1 MKYKELK
8 KVARE
13 KGYEIETNDFRTI
26 LKKQDLENNFKGE
39 IIISEIDS
47 WNIDLS
53 TSLWFPHDFKLLEAV
68 LAYAKTPLEERYD
81 KKRYYLKHKFLFSGT
96 NNYLNYVKS
105 TKGRTLS
112 NKSQNNYVQ
121 TQFTQKE
128 INEIKEKYHTD
139 LKDFEIIEVEE

>member
-8 KVARE
+8 KVAE
-13 KGYEIETNDFRTI
+13 IAGYKIVNGLTEYSIKHRYVDNSISISKESTNLIFIENELCRPQDFEVI
-26 LKKQDLENNFKGE
+26 KAA
-39 IIISEIDS
+39 I
-47 WNIDLS
+47 
-53 TSLWFPHDFKLLEAV
+53 A
-68 LAYAKTPLEERYD
+68 LAETPPEERYD
-81 KKRYYLKHKFLFSGT
+81 EKRYYLKHKFLFSGT

-112 NKSQNNYVQ
+112 SKSQTNYAQ

-139 LKDFEIIEVEE
+139 LKDFEIIEVEEWKN